1 MPIAKFLD
9 SGLQF
14 PTIIRVDH
22 LNIILSID
30 EVVDGKGAIFGKSRL
45 ARVHIPE
52 LRMDVFN
59 DQCLL
64 LRLL

>member
-22 LNIILSID
+22 LNIILSVD
-30 EVVDGKGAIFGKSRL
+30 KVVDSKGAIFSESRL
-45 ARVHIPE
+45 AWVHIPE
-52 LRMDVFN
+52 LRVDVFD